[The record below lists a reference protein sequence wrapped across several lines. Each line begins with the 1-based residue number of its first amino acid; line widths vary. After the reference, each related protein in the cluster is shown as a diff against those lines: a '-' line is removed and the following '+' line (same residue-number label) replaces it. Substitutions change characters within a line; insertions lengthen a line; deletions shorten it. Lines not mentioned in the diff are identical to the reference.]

1 MANKIDPARIQISL
15 LTNDDLPAVASIVDA
30 NEMFPSEMLGDMSS
44 GFLAAPDPEATG
56 SLWLIATLDGEVA
69 GFVFAAP
76 EPLADRVWNML
87 ALAVAPA
94 HQGEGIGAAIT
105 DALEARLRARQDAR
119 MLIVDTSGTENFALA
134 REFYGKHGYAP
145 ESRIRDYWAE
155 GDDKVTFRKM
165 L

>member
-1 MANKIDPARIQISL
+1 MANQIDPARIQISL
-15 LTNDDLPAVASIVDA
+15 LTNADLPAVASIVDA

-44 GFLAAPDPEATG
+44 GFLAAPDPAAAG
-56 SLWLIATLDGEVA
+56 SLWLTATLDDEVA

-105 DALEARLRARQDAR
+105 AALEARLRAREDAR
-119 MLIVDTSGTENFALA
+119 MLIVDTSGTESFALA
-134 REFYGKHGYAP
+134 REFYEKRGYAP
-145 ESRIRDYWAE
+145 EACIRDYWAE
-155 GDDKVTFRKM
+155 GDDKVTFRKR